1 MLTARD
7 AESVA
12 RKLGADFK
20 EKSRRHKIAIIRV
33 KGKEVGRFGIRR
45 GSGDLAHDY
54 IPQQIHVSR
63 AEAEDIAGC
72 KTLSRRLRANSEEET
87 TLPQLRLR
95 HITLSG
101 LLSFSPYQVSGTI
114 GVIGEVFNLS
124 ARRSRRLQR

>member
-7 AESVA
+7 AESIA

-20 EKSRRHKIAIIRV
+20 EKSRRHKIAIRV

-72 KTLSRRLRANSEEET
+72 RLYLGDYEQI
-87 TLPQLRLR
+87 LKKKQLYP
-95 HITLSG
+95 S
-101 LLSFSPYQVSGTI
+101 
-114 GVIGEVFNLS
+114 
-124 ARRSRRLQR
+124 